1 MTSETWSGGSAP
13 RRGLPPTK
21 RKTWTRYDTLT
32 FCAPI
37 ADQEMPFARMN
48 NRNFANRE
56 SLPAT
61 VSAIAVA
68 AAGAVALIGYDFGPQ
83 STHMALHIAAMNIAA
98 PLTAALLVKRL
109 PGWIERHRVL
119 WLSAA
124 TQLAVALG
132 LACTGRPERRRGLAR
147 LSRGSLYNALSFFV
161 CVLERHP
168 SPAGKQRMA
177 GDCSIVVDRQ
187 ARVPAQRPADLFAPR
202 TLQHAGASLGRS
214 ATRRPPDDHGVSF
227 ELPHCRSAAREPAHQ
242 RARPRFSP
250 RFIQKRMIPEC
261 AGS

>member
-1 MTSETWSGGSAP
+1 
-13 RRGLPPTK
+13 
-21 RKTWTRYDTLT
+21 
-32 FCAPI
+32 
-37 ADQEMPFARMN
+37 MN

-124 TQLAVALG
+124 TQLLLLWAWHAPAVQNAAAGSHTYHGAAYTTLFLSSFAFWSAILRLQESSAWQAIAALLLTG
-132 LACTGRPERRRGLAR
+132 KLACL
-147 LSRGSLYNALSFFV
+147 LSAL
-161 CVLERHP
+161 L
-168 SPAGKQRMA
+168 
-177 GDCSIVVDRQ
+177 I
-187 ARVPAQRPADLFAPR
+187 
-202 TLQHAGASLGRS
+202 
-214 ATRRPPDDHGVSF
+214 
-227 ELPHCRSAAREPAHQ
+227 
-242 RARPRFSP
+242 FSP
-250 RFIQKRMIPEC
+250 RALYNMPVHHLDDQQLAGLLMITACPLSYLI
-261 AGS
+261 AAVLLASRLINGLAQGSARASFKSG